1 MLRTKLGVTGFQ
13 SSCADLSFLR
23 RSRHIEG
30 PFMIM
35 MAENALYPQTDPR
48 EKLDEALTEWKPW
61 LKEQAEKNFKT
72 QATRIQTFWHI
83 GRNWPTQR

>member
-1 MLRTKLGVTGFQ
+1 
-13 SSCADLSFLR
+13 
-23 RSRHIEG
+23 
-30 PFMIM
+30 M

-61 LKEQAEKNFKT
+61 LKEQAEKKLKT

-83 GRNWPTQR
+83 GRNWPTQRYSSLLCCSALARVARDTLLPRA